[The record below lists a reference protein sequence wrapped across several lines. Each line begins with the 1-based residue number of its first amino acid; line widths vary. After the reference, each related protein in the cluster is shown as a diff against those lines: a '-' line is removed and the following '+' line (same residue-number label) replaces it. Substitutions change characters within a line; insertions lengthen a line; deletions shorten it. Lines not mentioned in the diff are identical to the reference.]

1 MIAKQ
6 IELIKARTMI
16 AACPDDEA
24 RAVFRHAVFL
34 FRKYISPI
42 NPANALEG
50 NIAKILHLC
59 RLDDDNLALA
69 EMLAMRAVAQ
79 ISPAIDESDYDD
91 LAKASGLDILPGNRV
106 GIGPGRRVE
115 IGETGAIDDKTF
127 RLTFRG
133 INIDVHEGAM
143 AGELATD
150 DFREAAATVDR
161 LNTRG
166 HNGRRYIEVEYEAAS
181 AYEGEIFDAIHDPWR
196 PTTIF
201 SPMLK
206 PHPTAIIEPS
216 TLAATPYPRPTYKP
230 MLPTEAITRG
240 FISDAQFETVAY
252 ALQAITQYLPGSPE
266 GRFGPK
272 MKGGFII
279 GDGTGVGK
287 TNEFCAVIMDQ
298 WLRGMKRHIV
308 VVERSKHVAH
318 VMDAWAMIG
327 GNPKN
332 IMFQGDRSQSEE
344 LPDRDGIM
352 VTTYALIRDDNR
364 YSSLI
369 DWATHHGPME
379 GVLVFDEAHNMRN
392 AIMDVHDEGSGKNNQ
407 SQQGMRGVEIQKALP
422 KAGVIYA
429 SATMATDVYNLGY
442 AIRLG
447 LWGENAPFSDSAS
460 FISQMHTLD
469 EAALEQICIDLK
481 SAGRYCSRTL
491 SFDGVEYDEIEHR
504 LTPPQR
510 ERFNAMV
517 TSWQQFTKMQKA
529 ARELCGID
537 NKDLNA
543 FTSRDTITVH
553 RDTIEAMLTQF
564 NCETMIEDIHNEL
577 ARGNAPV
584 VQISMTGE
592 ARLRRMVGNR
602 TELSVDEYIDD
613 KLSDWVMSTF
623 PVEMQR
629 KGTKGYVPVLDT
641 NGDPVINPEAVKIR
655 DQALQM
661 VRQTAIGMNAIDQ
674 LYLEFGEELIAEM
687 TGRSQRALPI
697 RRGSDLTGW
706 KIEER
711 GSGDAV
717 ADVAAFQAGRKSIL
731 LFSLGAG
738 GTGLSYHAAPDVLN
752 KKRRVHYILELG
764 RRAES
769 AVQGIGRTHRAGQL
783 QPPIVKI
790 VTSDIPAHVIYAS
803 KTLAK
808 IAKMGALSRG
818 HQHAASNAIF
828 EQRIPLNSGYAKL
841 GWEAVARALR
851 AGELKLEF
859 DNVREDLRLEE
870 GQVGNFDLVLPRLAM
885 LTDGSQRILVDELMK
900 RTEEAINAAI
910 RQGTYN
916 QGLETVRA
924 KSIEIINENE
934 IENINGSKTRYYRLR
949 KQDDIEQIP
958 FRRAAMSMAG
968 ARGKGRRA
976 VFMRHKVN
984 GRIMMGTLRDGQ
996 SGIVDLISPSGSSTR
1011 TQNAIRNEPW
1021 KVISDL
1027 EEAERY
1033 WNIEAETLD
1042 TRAESELHV
1051 LSGSLLY
1058 NWDKLPKYGIGLN
1071 RCRTDDGKVIVGRL
1085 ISTAELRKTLQ
1096 ALGMKSAYN
1105 ATQVARML
1113 KKVDQGG
1120 RILIDNGW
1128 SIEAPNSPGGN
1139 YRLMMP
1145 DEEQTGIMKNS
1156 LANMGIISYDTPLGF
1171 ETEIPVNNAVAIV
1184 QELAVGSDMSV
1195 EGVTTN
1201 AAAFVAPA
1209 SNSNIPTSLAAMQ
1222 G

>member
-16 AACPDDEA
+16 SACSEDEA
-24 RAVFRHAVFL
+24 RTIFRHAVFL

-42 NPANALEG
+42 NTANTLE
-50 NIAKILHLC
+50 NNVAKILHLC
-59 RLDDDNLALA
+59 RLDGDNQALT
-69 EMLAMRAVAQ
+69 EILAMRAIAQ
-79 ISPAIDESDYDD
+79 ISPSIGEGEYSD
-91 LAKASGLDILPGNRV
+91 LAKACGLDVINGSKVN
-106 GIGPGRRVE
+106 IGKGQRVE
-115 IGETGAIDDKTF
+115 IGENGPINDKTY
-127 RLTFRG
+127 RITFRG
-133 INIDVHEGAM
+133 VNIDVHEGAM
-143 AGELATD
+143 AGEMVTN
-150 DFREAAATVDR
+150 DFREAASVIDK

-166 HNGRRYIEVEYEAAS
+166 HNGRRYIEIDYETAK

-196 PTTIF
+196 PTTIY
-201 SPMLK
+201 SQALK

-230 MLPTEAITRG
+230 MLPAEAITRG
-240 FISDAQFETVAY
+240 FISDAQFETVTY
-252 ALQAITQYLPGSPE
+252 ALQAITEYLPGSPE
-266 GRFGPK
+266 GQYGPK

-287 TNEFCAVIMDQ
+287 TNEFCAIIMDQ
-298 WLRGMKRHIV
+298 WLRGKKRHII
-308 VVERSKHVAH
+308 VVERSKHVSH
-318 VMDAWAMIG
+318 IMEAWSMIG

-332 IMFQGDRSQSEE
+332 IMFQGERSNGDE

-352 VTTYALIRDDNR
+352 ITTYALIRDDVR
-364 YSSLI
+364 YKGII

-379 GVLVFDEAHNMRN
+379 GVIVFDEAHNMRN
-392 AIMDVHDEGSGKNNQ
+392 AISDIYDEGSGKNNQ
-407 SQQGMRGVEIQKALP
+407 SQQGMRGVEMQNELP

-447 LWGENAPFSDSAS
+447 LWGENAPFQTSGS
-460 FISQMHTLD
+460 FIGQMHTLD

-491 SFDGVEYDEIEHR
+491 SFDGVEYEEIEHR

-510 ERFNAMV
+510 KRFNAMV
-517 TSWQQFTKMQKA
+517 TRWQSFRKMQHA
-529 ARELCGID
+529 TMEMCGIMT
-537 NKDLNA
+537 KDILAYNSKNILN
-543 FTSRDTITVH
+543 IH

-564 NCETMIEDIHNEL
+564 NCESMIEDIHKEL
-577 ARGNAPV
+577 AKGHAPI

-592 ARLRRMVGNR
+592 ARLKRMVGDR

-613 KLSDWVMSTF
+613 KLTDWVLQSF
-623 PVEMQR
+623 PTRLRR
-629 KGTKGYVPVLDT
+629 KDKTGYVDILDDS
-641 NGDPVINPEAVKIR
+641 GNPIYVDEAIKIR
-655 DQALQM
+655 DEALRM
-661 VRQTAIGMNAIDQ
+661 VKQTAIGMNAIDR
-674 LYLEFGEELIAEM
+674 LYLEFGEDVIAEM
-687 TGRSQRALPI
+687 TGRSQRAIPE
-697 RRGSDLTGW
+697 RRAGKHTGW
-706 KIEER
+706 KIEDRSPNE
-711 GSGDAV
+711 AV
-717 ADVAAFQAGRKSIL
+717 SDVEAFQDGRKSIL
-731 LFSLGAG
+731 IFSLGAG
-738 GTGLSYHAAPDVLN
+738 GTGLSYHCAPDVAN

-769 AVQGIGRTHRAGQL
+769 AVQGIGRSHRSGQI

-790 VTSDIPAHVIYAS
+790 VMSDIPAHVIYAS

-828 EQRIPLNSGYAKL
+828 EQRIPLNSCYARQ
-841 GWEAVARALR
+841 GWSSVVNALI
-851 AGELKLEF
+851 AEQLPLDYK
-859 DNVREDLRLEE
+859 NVIEDLRIDKEKIKDF
-870 GQVGNFDLVLPRLAM
+870 NTVLPRLAI
-885 LTDGSQRILVDELMK
+885 LTDSSQRILVDELMR
-900 RTEEAINAAI
+900 RTEEAMNNAI

-916 QGLETVRA
+916 QGLETIQA

-984 GRIMMGTLRDGQ
+984 GRIMMGTLREGI
-996 SGIVDLISPSGSSTR
+996 SGIVDLISPSGSSIR

-1021 KVISDL
+1021 KVISDI

-1033 WNIEAETLD
+1033 WNIESENFD
-1042 TRAESELHV
+1042 TRSESELHI

-1071 RCRTDDGKVIVGRL
+1071 RCKTDDGKIIVGRL
-1085 ISTAELRKTLQ
+1085 ISNAELRKTLQ
-1096 ALGMKSAYN
+1096 SLGMKSAYN
-1105 ATQVARML
+1105 STQVARML
-1113 KKVDQGG
+1113 KKVDMGNK
-1120 RILIDNGW
+1120 ILIDNGW
-1128 SIEAPNSPGGN
+1128 SIEAPNNAGGN
-1139 YRLMMP
+1139 YRLMIP
-1145 DEEQTGIMKNS
+1145 DEEQTGIMKHN

-1171 ETEIPVNNAVAIV
+1171 ETEIPTVDAIRII

-1195 EGVTTN
+1195 QGVTTGN
-1201 AAAFVAPA
+1201 ASFTNQF
-1209 SNSNIPTSLAAMQ
+1209 SNTNSNIALAAMK
-1222 G
+1222 